1 MSIDKQKDPFND
13 DEAGFSDFDLDSDH
27 FGDDDYDAQL
37 SAADNADLD
46 EPSATPVPAP
56 AAPAKAKVSTNQQA
70 PKSFIKSP
78 LGIASIA
85 LAVAMVSLVGFKGYS
100 YFTASSAQPEV
111 AVENLVPAA
120 QEPTFGGVTGLVKS
134 QATVVA
140 PTASAP
146 VFEVPAAAPTSVN
159 APVMAVTAAV
169 NPAVQAEMLTVQST
183 KVEEGIKELKDTIAE
198 MKAMSQDIK
207 GMMSDM
213 NQSVMRLDA
222 SSKSMAADI
231 AQIKAELAK
240 RDVPVKVEPVTQ
252 AATSATAVLT
262 GVAAPAVAGR
272 QRIPDLQVIET
283 SQNGE
288 MSIVKKASNGRVFT
302 LFKGETI
309 NWGGNK
315 KQVTGIEKEGNIVHV
330 GDNFYIDKV
339 LESPKATVK
348 AAESA
353 AEARKAPT
361 EVHKAPVEVRKAPA
375 KEAKAAAP
383 RSAAGYTLNAVYEG
397 NNAFGIVNSKN
408 EFKTYK
414 IGEQV
419 DNLGAVVGLN
429 EDGDLKVGNTVI
441 KSVYQ

>member
-1 MSIDKQKDPFND
+1 MSIDQPKDPFTD
-13 DEAGFSDFDLDSDH
+13 DTGFSDFDLDNEN
-27 FGDDDYDAQL
+27 FGDDDFDEQL
-37 SAADNADLD
+37 RAADDVDLD
-46 EPSATPVPAP
+46 QPSAVPAPAP
-56 AAPAKAKVSTNQQA
+56 AAPVKAKVSTTQQA

-100 YFTASSAQPEV
+100 YITATSAQPEV
-111 AVENLVPAA
+111 AAETMVPAA
-120 QEPTFGGVTGLVKS
+120 QEPYFGGVSGLTKPQPAVI
-134 QATVVA
+134 A
-140 PTASAP
+140 PIASAP
-146 VFEVPAAAPTSVN
+146 VIE
-159 APVMAVTAAV
+159 APVLSQAPANGLATGVASTV
-169 NPAVQAEMLTVQST
+169 NPAAQAEMLTVQST
-183 KVEEGIKELKDTIAE
+183 KVEEGIKELKDSIAE

-207 GMMSDM
+207 GMLSDM

-240 RDVPVKVEPVTQ
+240 HDEPAKVE
-252 AATSATAVLT
+252 TAVQTTSSVNGAST
-262 GVAAPAVAGR
+262 GATVQVVAGR

-288 MSIVKKASNGRVFT
+288 MSIVKKGSNGRVFT

-315 KQVTGIEKEGNIVHV
+315 KQVTGIEKDGSIVHV

-339 LESPKATVK
+339 LESPKAPVK
-348 AAESA
+348 ATEPSAEP
-353 AEARKAPT
+353 RKSSVEPR
-361 EVHKAPVEVRKAPA
+361 KSSSEVRKAPV
-375 KEAKAAAP
+375 KEAKAAVT

-397 NNAFGIVNSKN
+397 SNAFGIVNNKN

>member
-1 MSIDKQKDPFND
+1 MSIDQQKDPFND

-37 SAADNADLD
+37 SAAENADLD
-46 EPSATPVPAP
+46 VPSATSAPAP
-56 AAPAKAKVSTNQQA
+56 AAPAKAKVSSNPQA

-100 YFTASSAQPEV
+100 YFTTSSAQPEV
-111 AVENLVPAA
+111 AVENVVPSA

-140 PTASAP
+140 PTANTP
-146 VFEVPAAAPTSVN
+146 VFEVPVAAPTPVS
-159 APVMAVTAAV
+159 APVMAAI

-240 RDVPVKVEPVTQ
+240 RDVPVKVEAVAQ
-252 AATSATAVLT
+252 VATSATGVST
-262 GVAAPAVAGR
+262 GAAAPAVAGR

-339 LESPKATVK
+339 LESPKAAVK
-348 AAESA
+348 AAEPA
-353 AEARKAPT
+353 AETRKAS
-361 EVHKAPVEVRKAPA
+361 AEVRKAPA
-375 KEAKAAAP
+375 REAKAAAP